1 MRSGPLNHAEL
12 MEALA
17 ARGYTVDFN
26 AEVCTLTVAHPD
38 LSQPIEYLYFDE
50 YRKSEPQDFSAAL
63 WWIELHH
70 RVARRDAQRAMESR
84 S

>member
-1 MRSGPLNHAEL
+1 MSSHQPSTHAEL
-12 MEALA
+12 VQALA
-17 ARGYTVDFN
+17 ARGYSVNFK
-26 AEVCTLTVAHPD
+26 AETRTLTVTHPD

-50 YRKSEPQDFSAAL
+50 YRKSEPQDFGAL

-70 RVARRDAQRAMESR
+70 RVARRAMEVR